1 MNILAKQN
9 RRQYSKKTKEEFQLI
24 DQKTLAYINMY
35 AILGALENLC
45 ELAPEAPSL
54 LTNKKPIKIG
64 FEVKGGPSATLTFKN
79 GKCRMD
85 QGCKKVDVK
94 LPFGSCEKF
103 NGLID
108 GTATPIPSKG
118 FTHIGFL
125 LKDFTALT
133 DLLNKYLRPDPADL
147 EDEDFFNIS
156 TQVMLGVI
164 GVAISQ
170 IANND
175 EIGKFTAGNIVDGNI
190 LFSIKDGPAVTIRCK
205 DHRLVTVKC
214 GCDNYRAKMEFQNMK
229 LARDLFDGNVNAVA
243 CIGKGYI
250 AMQGMI
256 SMLDNLNRLLDRV
269 AVYLA

>member
-1 MNILAKQN
+1 M
-9 RRQYSKKTKEEFQLI
+9 I
-24 DQKTLAYINMY
+24 DQKTLAYINLY

-64 FEVKGGPSATLTFKN
+64 FDVKGGPSATLTFKN

-85 QGCKKVDVK
+85 QGCDKCDVK
-94 LPFGSCEKF
+94 LPFSSCEKF

-108 GTATPIPSKG
+108 GTVTPIPSKG
-118 FTHIGFL
+118 FTKIPFL
-125 LKDFTALT
+125 LKDFQALT
-133 DLLNKYLRPDPADL
+133 DLLNKYMRPDPADL
-147 EDEDFFNIS
+147 EDPDFFNIS
-156 TQVMLGVI
+156 TELMLYVI

-175 EIGKFTAGNIVDGNI
+175 EIGKFTASAIVDGNI
-190 LFSIKDGPAVTIRCK
+190 SFSIKGGPAITIRCK
-205 DHRLVTVKC
+205 DHRLITLKC
-214 GCDNYRAKMEFQNMK
+214 PCDNWRAQMQFENIK
-229 LARDLFDGNVNAVA
+229 LARDLFDGKVNAVA

-250 AMQGMI
+250 TMQGMI

>member
-1 MNILAKQN
+1 M
-9 RRQYSKKTKEEFQLI
+9 I

-54 LTNKKPIKIG
+54 LTNKKPIRIG
-64 FEVKGGPSATLTFKN
+64 FDVKGGPSATLTFKN

-85 QGCKKVDVK
+85 QGCSKVDVK
-94 LPFGSCEKF
+94 LPFSSCEKF

-108 GTATPIPSKG
+108 GTVTPIPSKG
-118 FTHIGFL
+118 FTHISFL

-133 DLLNKYLRPDPADL
+133 DLLNKYMRPDPADL

-156 TQVMLGVI
+156 TELMLDVI
-164 GVAISQ
+164 AVAIAQ

-175 EIGKFTAGNIVDGNI
+175 EIGKFTASAIVDGNI
-190 LFSIKDGPAVTIRCK
+190 AFSIKDGPGATLRCK
-205 DHRLVTVKC
+205 DHRLVALKC
-214 GCDNYRAKMEFQNMK
+214 PCDNYRAKMEFRDIK
-229 LARDLFDGNVNAVA
+229 LARDLFDGKVNAVA
-243 CIGKGYI
+243 CIGRGEITMK
-250 AMQGMI
+250 GMI